1 MMSIHV
7 IILETTAKLKLGV
20 FALENVIL
28 QRQELERRGSV
39 CAAHFAW
46 GYWRSQEFEFSES

>member
-39 CAAHFAW
+39 CAAHFA
-46 GYWRSQEFEFSES
+46 